1 MRVERVK
8 SKREKERDR
17 FGQGRSSERGN
28 TTGTTGLI
36 GVMAVL
42 PGVQGTA

>member
-1 MRVERVK
+1 MRVRVKRVK
-8 SKREKERDR
+8 SESER